1 MRIGINF
8 SSLFQS
14 IRTGGGAFSP
24 RALSFSAAGRNARSA
39 DQRGLSVAAGQL
51 QPRVLDFRE
60 ASIVSATDTGTT
72 AGPAG
77 VYAEARRAID
87 RLRELVLGKDA
98 GADGGDIE
106 AAIER
111 ALSALSASTTYRA
124 DVTGR
129 NTEQISDVEVIEL
142 DDGASLDI
150 AGEVTR
156 TGEAARLRLEV
167 GAQSAQLDA
176 TFRLRGSGGS
186 ATISVSAGES
196 LASIAE
202 AVEDADVGVV
212 AEIEGDGINLI
223 SAEAGSAAVVGF
235 ELLAAGGHRVDGQ
248 NLQQVSDF
256 AVASFNGGTPNSI
269 SGEFQADAAEA
280 ELHYTGSAGAV
291 AGTVEFDL
299 VGNLGSAHL
308 SLTEGESL
316 AAAAARVNAL
326 SGATGI
332 VAETAGD
339 DLVLRSQS
347 AGAGA

>member
-98 GADGGDIE
+98 GADGDIE

-129 NTEQISDVEVIEL
+129 DTEQISAVEVIAL

-150 AGEVTR
+150 AGQVTR
-156 TGEAARLRLEV
+156 TGEAARLRLEL

-176 TFRLRGSGGS
+176 AF
-186 ATISVSAGES
+186 
-196 LASIAE
+196 AE
-202 AVEDADVGVV
+202 
-212 AEIEGDGINLI
+212 
-223 SAEAGSAAVVGF
+223 
-235 ELLAAGGHRVDGQ
+235 
-248 NLQQVSDF
+248 
-256 AVASFNGGTPNSI
+256 
-269 SGEFQADAAEA
+269 
-280 ELHYTGSAGAV
+280 
-291 AGTVEFDL
+291 
-299 VGNLGSAHL
+299 
-308 SLTEGESL
+308 
-316 AAAAARVNAL
+316 AAAAPPFRCWPASR
-326 SGATGI
+326 
-332 VAETAGD
+332 
-339 DLVLRSQS
+339 
-347 AGAGA
+347 